1 MTDRAVFFFCDLLR
15 KRGRSFCAFS
25 DDSFNICRSIAFGA
39 LRYSMVQHIVHNRRG
54 DAAAKEF
61 DKICERSLANP
72 FVGMKLADHTCF
84 DVKGSWFACMICPF
98 RRTLHDTFG
107 GGTPSRCDPRSLSQ
121 LPRVDSFA
129 SNYKCLASSNK
140 CLTSSNNVCYLK
152 LV

>member
-1 MTDRAVFFFCDLLR
+1 MFSLKSTNVINDFSILLSVVNWEMDLTANDLNRDHDGQSCVFFCDLLR

-25 DDSFNICRSIAFGA
+25 DDSFNICRSSAFGA

-84 DVKGSWFACMICPF
+84 DVGSWFACMICPF
-98 RRTLHDTFG
+98 RRM
-107 GGTPSRCDPRSLSQ
+107 
-121 LPRVDSFA
+121 
-129 SNYKCLASSNK
+129 
-140 CLTSSNNVCYLK
+140 
-152 LV
+152 